1 MHSKLVKLM
10 PGNSRK
16 SELLVHVFDKLEKL
30 SIQEGILVVLLSII
44 FASMILILVPLV
56 QLFAFPFMVIYVI
69 FVLLALHSLPEIRSS
84 QKEVDTKPTTGEN
97 LSTLLETSSLKNAKE
112 EIERAVVLRHVFHN
126 SESSVFQ
133 VASAIRIH
141 ENIVRT
147 HLQNLLKKQ
156 LIIKHVKN
164 FVDRYS
170 ANYDNFNIIVSIL
183 RSLTTLEENLKDF
196 SSNGRIQ
203 K

>member
-1 MHSKLVKLM
+1 M

-16 SELLVHVFDKLEKL
+16 SELLVHVLDKLEKL

-69 FVLLALHSLPEIRSS
+69 FVLRALHSLPEIRSS

-196 SSNGRIQ
+196 SGNGRIQ